1 MAKKQ
6 LPRPQ
11 AWDGINELFSTQ
23 AERDEA
29 KKPRI
34 DEVPIDDIDPFPNH
48 PFQVRFDTD
57 MYNLIESVRKRGVI
71 TPAIVRQTKSGRY
84 QLISGHRRKFAC
96 EQTGVSTLPCTV
108 VDVSD
113 DEATILMVESNC
125 QRTNILPSEK
135 AFAYKMRLEAMNRQ
149 GQRTD
154 LTSAPVAQKLEK
166 GKVSAAVVGE
176 EFGDSKDQVRRYIRL
191 TNLVPE
197 LLHMVDNSVLH
208 ERGKPQIAM
217 RPAVEISYLDQAAQK
232 TLLQEINILGAT
244 PSHDQAIRMRKAF
257 EKKRL
262 TAEVISEIMDEQKPN
277 QREKITFSADRVR
290 KYFADTATVEQ
301 MEDTI
306 LKALAFYQA
315 HAQEKTREGYL
326 LTDEPSPNRSA
337 ARGR

>member
-29 KKPRI
+29 KKPKI

-48 PFQVRFDTD
+48 PFQVRFDAD
-57 MYNLIESVRKRGVI
+57 MQDLVESIRTRGVI
-71 TPAIVRQTKSGRY
+71 TPAIVRQTESGRY
-84 QLISGHRRKFAC
+84 QLISGHRRRFAC
-96 EQTGVSTLPCTV
+96 EQAGLSTLPCTV
-108 VDVSD
+108 VDVTD
-113 DEATILMVESNC
+113 DEAIMLMVESNF

-135 AFAYKMRLEAMNRQ
+135 AFAYKMRMDATKRQ
-149 GQRTD
+149 AGRPSKGNVSPLGTNFRTD
-154 LTSAPVAQKLEK
+154 EIIAQET
-166 GKVSAAVVGE
+166 
-176 EFGDSKDQVRRYIRL
+176 GDSRNQIHRFIRL

-197 LLHMVDNSVLH
+197 LLEMVDNSVLH

-217 RPAVEISYLDQAAQK
+217 RPAVEISYLDQTAQK
-232 TLLQEINILGAT
+232 TLLQEIKVLGIT

-257 EKKRL
+257 DRKRL

-277 QREKITFSADRVR
+277 QREKITFAVDSVR

>member
-1 MAKKQ
+1 M
-6 LPRPQ
+6 
-11 AWDGINELFSTQ
+11 
-23 AERDEA
+23 
-29 KKPRI
+29 
-34 DEVPIDDIDPFPNH
+34 
-48 PFQVRFDTD
+48 RFDAD
-57 MYNLIESVRKRGVI
+57 MQDLVESIRTRGVI
-71 TPAIVRQTKSGRY
+71 TPAIVRQTESGRY
-84 QLISGHRRKFAC
+84 QLISGHRRRFAS
-96 EQTGVSTLPCTV
+96 EQAGLSTLPCTV
-108 VDVSD
+108 VDVTD
-113 DEATILMVESNC
+113 DEAIMLMVESNF

-135 AFAYKMRLEAMNRQ
+135 AFAYKMRMEATKRQ
-149 GQRTD
+149 AGRPSKGNVSPLGTNFRTD
-154 LTSAPVAQKLEK
+154 EIIAQET
-166 GKVSAAVVGE
+166 
-176 EFGDSKDQVRRYIRL
+176 GDSRNQIHRFIRL

-197 LLHMVDNSVLH
+197 LLEMVDNSVLH

-232 TLLQEINILGAT
+232 TLLQEIKVLGIT

-257 EKKRL
+257 DRKRL

-315 HAQEKTREGYL
+315 HAQEKTRESHSL
-326 LTDEPSPNRSA
+326 ADDEPSPNRSA